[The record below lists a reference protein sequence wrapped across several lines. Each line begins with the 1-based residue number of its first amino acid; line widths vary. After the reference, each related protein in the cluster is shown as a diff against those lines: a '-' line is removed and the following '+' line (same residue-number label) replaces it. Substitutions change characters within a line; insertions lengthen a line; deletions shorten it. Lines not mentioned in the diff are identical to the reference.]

1 MKEHQQDRL
10 NRNAGR
16 GGQERTAL
24 PPRST
29 TRWVAS
35 RKAQV
40 VIAVENGQI
49 SLDEAIERYNL
60 SLEEF
65 QSWQRALDRSGV
77 AGLRIGAAQQRLG
90 KRKPATRP
98 RLALVTN

>member
-1 MKEHQQDRL
+1 MIEYQQDRL
-10 NRNAGR
+10 NRNAGD
-16 GGQERTAL
+16 GVQDVNDL

-29 TRWVAS
+29 KRWVAS

-40 VIAVENGQI
+40 VAAVENGLI
-49 SLDEAIERYNL
+49 SLEEAMERYSL

-77 AGLRIGAAQQRLG
+77 AGLRMAAAQDRR
-90 KRKPATRP
+90 KRAWSAPPKLT
-98 RLALVTN
+98 LVTH

>member
-1 MKEHQQDRL
+1 MKECQQDRQSS
-10 NRNAGR
+10 NAGS
-16 GGQERTAL
+16 GAGDCAEL

-40 VIAVENGQI
+40 VIAVESGRI
-49 SLDEAIERYNL
+49 SLDEAMERYNL

-77 AGLRIGAAQQRLG
+77 AGLRIAAAQQGPR
-90 KRKPATRP
+90 KRKPASRH
-98 RLALVTN
+98 RLALVAH

>member
-1 MKEHQQDRL
+1 MKEHQQDRQ
-10 NRNAGR
+10 NRNAGS
-16 GGQERTAL
+16 GAGDCAEL

-40 VIAVENGQI
+40 VIAVENGLI
-49 SLDEAIERYNL
+49 SLDEAMERYNL

-77 AGLRIGAAQQRLG
+77 AGLRIVAAQQRLR

-98 RLALVTN
+98 RLALLTH

>member
-1 MKEHQQDRL
+1 MKKSQPNRQS
-10 NRNAGR
+10 RNAGS
-16 GGQERTAL
+16 GTGDCAEL

-40 VIAVENGQI
+40 VIAVESGQI

-77 AGLRIGAAQQRLG
+77 AGLRIVAAQQRLR
-90 KRKPATRP
+90 KRKPATRA